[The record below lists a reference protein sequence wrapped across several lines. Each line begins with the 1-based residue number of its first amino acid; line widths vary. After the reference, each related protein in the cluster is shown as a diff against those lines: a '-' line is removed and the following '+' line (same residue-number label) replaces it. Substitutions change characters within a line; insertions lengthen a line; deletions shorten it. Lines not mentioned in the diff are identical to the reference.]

1 MFGSLV
7 QKMSRKKQFDDTDV
21 SKSSLAR
28 VLSLFDLI
36 ALGVGSTLGLG
47 VYVISGSVSR
57 TEAGPGIIISFL
69 IAAIASMFAGLC
81 YAEFAARVPRA
92 GSAYIYSYVT
102 VGEFIAFLIG
112 WNLILEYVIGAASV
126 ARGLTGYID
135 SLVNNAISNASRQ
148 AMPIDVDF
156 LSDYPDFLAFGITFL
171 LTILLAF
178 GVKES
183 SIITSIMSI
192 TNLGVLTFA
201 IVAGALKADVGN
213 WQIEKNDIP
222 DQYNGGEGGFVPFG
236 IAGIIKGAATCFYA
250 FVGFDAVATTGEE
263 AINPQ
268 RNIPLSIIFSLLIVF
283 CCYFGVST
291 VLNLMLPYYL
301 QDMSAPLSYAFQKV
315 GWNWAG
321 WIISAGAIFGLGA
334 SFLGAMFPLP
344 RIIYAMSSDLLL
356 FPFLGKVHHRFKTP
370 FIGTICAGTI
380 TAVMAL
386 IFNVDQLVS
395 MLSIGT
401 LTAYSMVA
409 ACVLLLRYTGE
420 TGEHLQMDEVS
431 GEKQNADS
439 DEETRNKQSNIVATG
454 KQILNIDKLKRPTKL
469 STKIVAYEIVLYF
482 ILCILT
488 SQLVI
493 QAGSSIEAADPLA
506 ISGLVIVL
514 LCMVCMLIS
523 IGRQPVSEK
532 KLNFKVPF
540 IPILPATCIF
550 VNTYLMM
557 MLDVFTW
564 IRFGVWIIIGLL
576 IYFTIGF
583 CISDPED
590 DSTND
595 LTAQGVD
602 NLAYVQNVE

>member
-1 MFGSLV
+1 MFGSLL

-81 YAEFAARVPRA
+81 YSEFAARVPRA

-183 SIITSIMSI
+183 SIITSIMTI

-201 IVAGALKADVGN
+201 IIAGALKADIGN

-222 DQYNGGEGGFVPFG
+222 DEYNGGEGGFVPFG

-291 VLNLMLPYYL
+291 VLTLMLPYYL

-344 RIIYAMSSDLLL
+344 RIIYAMSSDRLL

-420 TGEHLQMDEVS
+420 TGEHLQMEEDA
-431 GEKQNADS
+431 GGKQNADS

-514 LCMVCMLIS
+514 LCIVCMLIS

-576 IYFTIGF
+576 IYFTIGY

>member
-57 TEAGPGIIISFL
+57 TEAGPAIIISFL
-69 IAAIASMFAGLC
+69 IAAIASLFAGLC

-171 LTILLAF
+171 LTVLLAF

-183 SIITSIMSI
+183 SIITSIMCI

-201 IVAGALKADVGN
+201 IIAGALKADIGN
-213 WQIEKNDIP
+213 WQIEKNEIP
-222 DQYNGGEGGFVPFG
+222 DEYNGGEGGFVPFG

-268 RNIPLSIIFSLLIVF
+268 RNIPLSIIFSLIIVF
-283 CCYFGVST
+283 CCYFGVSS
-291 VLNLMLPYYL
+291 VLTLMLPYYL

-344 RIIYAMSSDLLL
+344 RIIYAMSSDRLL

-420 TGEHLQMDEVS
+420 SGEHLQMEQKDV
-431 GEKQNADS
+431 GKQNPDS
-439 DEETRNKQSNIVATG
+439 NKETRNKQSNVVATG
-454 KQILNIDKLKRPTKL
+454 KQILNIDRLKRPTKL

-514 LCMVCMLIS
+514 LCIFCILIS

-595 LTAQGVD
+595 LTEQGVD
-602 NLAYVQNVE
+602 NAAYVQNAE

>member
-171 LTILLAF
+171 LT
-178 GVKES
+178 
-183 SIITSIMSI
+183 T
-192 TNLGVLTFA
+192 
-201 IVAGALKADVGN
+201 DVGN

-291 VLNLMLPYYL
+291 VLTLMLPYYL

-344 RIIYAMSSDLLL
+344 RIIYAMSSDRLL

-420 TGEHLQMDEVS
+420 TGEHLQMDEVA

-595 LTAQGVD
+595 LTAQGMD

>member
-112 WNLILEYVIGAASV
+112 WNLILEYIIGAASV

-148 AMPIDVDF
+148 AMPIDIDF

-183 SIITSIMSI
+183 SIITSVMSI

-222 DQYNGGEGGFVPFG
+222 DEYNGGEGGFVPFG

-291 VLNLMLPYYL
+291 VLTLMLPYYL

-344 RIIYAMSSDLLL
+344 RIIYAMSSDRLL

-380 TAVMAL
+380 TAIMAL

-420 TGEHLQMDEVS
+420 TGEHLQMDEVA
-431 GEKQNADS
+431 GGKQNADS

-454 KQILNIDKLKRPTKL
+454 KQILNIDRLKRPTKL

-514 LCMVCMLIS
+514 LCIVCMLIS

>member
-148 AMPIDVDF
+148 AMPIEVDF

-201 IVAGALKADVGN
+201 IIAGALKADIGN

-222 DQYNGGEGGFVPFG
+222 DEYNGGEGGFVPFG

-283 CCYFGVST
+283 FCYFGVST
-291 VLNLMLPYYL
+291 VLTLMLPYYL

-344 RIIYAMSSDLLL
+344 RIIYAMSSDRLL

-380 TAVMAL
+380 TAIMAL

-420 TGEHLQMDEVS
+420 TGEHLKMVEDA
-431 GEKQNADS
+431 GGKQNADS

-454 KQILNIDKLKRPTKL
+454 KQILNIDKLQRPTKL

-514 LCMVCMLIS
+514 LCIVCMLIS

>member
-291 VLNLMLPYYL
+291 VLTLMLPYYL

-344 RIIYAMSSDLLL
+344 RIIYAMSSDRLL

-420 TGEHLQMDEVS
+420 TGEHLQMDEVA

-595 LTAQGVD
+595 LTAQGMD